1 MPEARAASE
10 PAIAEATDAPGS
22 LLALFWAFTSLALQ
36 GFGGVLAVAQHELCV
51 RRRWLTPQEFV
62 TLLASAQVMPGPN
75 VCNLSLMIGD
85 RFFGWRGALV
95 ALAGMMAAPMALMLT
110 LAWLLGLAQHQG
122 QSTQAAGAIKG
133 ALWGITAVAA
143 GQIVGTVLKLAAPVR
158 QHVLG
163 WPACVAIAGVVFAM
177 MFLLR
182 WSLVQVLLGAGGLT
196 CVFTYVVL
204 RRQAATSA
212 APGGAA

>member
-1 MPEARAASE
+1 MADTERAQA
-10 PAIAEATDAPGS
+10 AEAQASPGS
-22 LLALFWAFTSLALQ
+22 LLELFWAFTSLAMQ

-51 RRRWLTPQEFV
+51 RRRWLTAQDFV
-62 TLLASAQVMPGPN
+62 ALLASAQVMPGPN

-95 ALAGMMAAPMALMLT
+95 ALAGMVSAPMALMLS
-110 LAWLLGLAQHQG
+110 LAWLLAQVG
-122 QSTQAAGAIKG
+122 QSPQAAGTIKG

-163 WPACVAIAGVVFAM
+163 WPACAAIAAAVFAM
-177 MFLLR
+177 MALLH
-182 WSLVQVLLGAGGLT
+182 WPLVHVLVGAGSLT
-196 CVFTYVVL
+196 CLGTYVVL
-204 RRQAATSA
+204 RRQAQAHARST
-212 APGGAA
+212 GADRP